1 MSKRTNWC
9 FFNVFK
15 QLFPN
20 SKIYGADID
29 IDTKK
34 IFEKEDMKFTSLI
47 K

>member
-1 MSKRTNWC
+1 MGKNEQTGASLMS
-9 FFNVFK
+9 FK

-34 IFEKEDMKFTSLI
+34 IFEKKI
-47 K
+47 